1 MVAVVVF
8 LCEQGRVGDEC
19 YDAIEFFAGAATLT
33 AELRARGLRCAT
45 FEILD
50 DRQSEDILSVA
61 GFLYAV
67 ELIVK
72 DCIAH
77 PLRRTS
83 RLGVRWGE
91 GAPPNGL
98 AFKAGR

>member
-1 MVAVVVF
+1 MVAVVDF
-8 LCEQGRVGDEC
+8 LCQQGRVGDEC
-19 YDAIEFFAGAATLT
+19 YDSVEFFAGAATLT
-33 AELRARGLRCAT
+33 FELRARGLRCAT

-50 DRQSEDILSVA
+50 DRRSEDILSVA

-72 DCIAH
+72 VCVAH

-91 GAPPNGL
+91 DVPPDGR
-98 AFKAGR
+98 ASKAGR